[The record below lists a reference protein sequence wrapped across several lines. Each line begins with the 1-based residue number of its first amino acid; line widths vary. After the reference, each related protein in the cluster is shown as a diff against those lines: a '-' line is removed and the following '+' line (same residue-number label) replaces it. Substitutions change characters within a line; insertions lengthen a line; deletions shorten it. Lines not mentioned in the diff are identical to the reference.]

1 MAVKKRRKLRRKTSS
16 KFSIQ
21 AFFVENGQ
29 LRRRNTMLFV
39 IGVVLLCAVAVHWQN
54 QRQPTT
60 NNTAT
65 AASSVYQQRVAW
77 LNSLAPY
84 AQQLQRQYG
93 VLASI
98 TLAQA
103 AHESDWNGSQLSQK
117 YHNFY
122 GIKAAAGQKSIL
134 LPTKE
139 VIKGR
144 WVTIDAPFKV
154 YDNVQG
160 SMLDHALLLVRG
172 TSENHQRYQQVIH
185 AKNYVVASNA
195 LYQAGYAT
203 DPGYAQKLIKIIELY
218 HLNRFD
224 R

>member
-1 MAVKKRRKLRRKTSS
+1 MVTKKRRTRKRKTSS
-16 KFSIQ
+16 KFSVQ
-21 AFFVENGQ
+21 AFFVKNGQ
-29 LRRRNTMLFV
+29 LRRRNTVLFV
-39 IGVVLLCAVAVHWQN
+39 IGVVLLCAVALRWQN
-54 QRQPTT
+54 NHQPIANNST
-60 NNTAT
+60 NAQTVLYERRST
-65 AASSVYQQRVAW
+65 W

-98 TLAQA
+98 SLAQA
-103 AHESDWNGSQLSQK
+103 ALESNWNGSQLSQQ

-122 GIKAAAGQKSIL
+122 GIKASPGQKSVV

-139 VIKGR
+139 FIKGT
-144 WVTIDAPFKV
+144 WVTINAPFKV
-154 YDNVQG
+154 YDNTQG

-172 TSENHQRYQQVIH
+172 TGENHQRYNQVLKAPDYIT
-185 AKNYVVASNA
+185 AANA

-203 DPGYAQKLIKIIELY
+203 DPGYAQKLIKIIEMY

>member
-1 MAVKKRRKLRRKTSS
+1 MAVKKRRNRKRKMNS

-21 AFFVENGQ
+21 DFFVKNGQ
-29 LRRRNTMLFV
+29 LKRRNTVLFI
-39 IGVVLLCAVAVHWQN
+39 IGVLLLCVMALHWQN
-54 QRQPTT
+54 QRQEAT
-60 NNTAT
+60 NTVTAP
-65 AASSVYQQRVAW
+65 SSIYQQRVKW

-103 AHESDWNGSQLSQK
+103 AHESNWNNSQLSQK
-117 YHNFY
+117 YYNFY
-122 GIKAAAGQKSIL
+122 GIKAAPGQKSIL
-134 LPTKE
+134 LPTSE
-139 VIKGR
+139 FVKGQ
-144 WVTIDAPFKV
+144 WVTVRAPFKV

-160 SMLDHALLLVRG
+160 SMLDHAQLLVRG
-172 TSENHQRYQQVIH
+172 TSENHQRYNQVIH
-185 AKNYVVASNA
+185 ATNYVAAANA

-203 DPGYAQKLIKIIELY
+203 DPEYAQKLIKIIEMY

>member
-1 MAVKKRRKLRRKTSS
+1 MGVKKRRKRRRKTSS

-21 AFFVENGQ
+21 AFFVKNGQ

-39 IGVVLLCAVAVHWQN
+39 IGMVLLCAVAVHWQN
-54 QRQPTT
+54 QRQPAT
-60 NNTAT
+60 NNTT
-65 AASSVYQQRVAW
+65 TASSVYQQRVNW

-122 GIKAAAGQKSIL
+122 GIKAASGQKSIL

-139 VIKGR
+139 FIKGR
-144 WVTIDAPFKV
+144 WVTINAPFKV

-172 TSENHQRYQQVIH
+172 TSENHQRYQQVIR
-185 AKNYVVASNA
+185 AKNYVVAADA